1 MDKDVFDLLEKLDNH
16 GYKSYIVGGCLRD
29 ILLGIRPN
37 DFDITTNAR
46 PSQVKEVFREYKI
59 FDYGIKYGTI
69 TVEYRDRLYEIT
81 TFRSEGTYSDNRR
94 PDRVLFLDSID
105 DDLARRDFTINAMAM
120 DKSYI
125 SMTLSMV

>member
-69 TVEYRDRLYEIT
+69 TV
-81 TFRSEGTYSDNRR
+81 
-94 PDRVLFLDSID
+94 
-105 DDLARRDFTINAMAM
+105 
-120 DKSYI
+120 
-125 SMTLSMV
+125 